1 MIPPLRIALS
11 GGGMKGI
18 AHIGALEALEQ
29 RGLLKSVK
37 EYLGTSAG
45 ALIAFCITIG
55 YTLSELRS
63 LCSVLDFSQTQ
74 NIDID
79 TILQFPDALGLD
91 NGKNI
96 ERFLGVLIRAK
107 GFKETIT
114 FEEFYALRPKAPRL
128 RIFATNL
135 DTLSIE
141 EFSIKTPRVPMWLSV
156 RASTSIPLLFTPVKH
171 PETGHL
177 IVDGA
182 LISQFPF
189 YFLSDEEK
197 AQSLGIC
204 FNIQI
209 VNEQIEKYSFI
220 KFFINCYH
228 SAYKSHDRDL
238 FAKWGH
244 RIIDIKCDESLTIA
258 FNASQEQKQMIMNSG
273 LTAAKNFLSSFKRKP
288 VRRYSLP

>member
-189 YFLSDEEK
+189 YFLSDTEK

-228 SAYKSHDRDL
+228 SVYKSHDRDL

-244 RIIDIKCDESLTIA
+244 RIIDIKCDESLTVA
-258 FNASQEQKQMIMNSG
+258 FNASQEQKQMIINSG
-273 LTAAKNFLSSFKRKP
+273 LTAAKKFLSSLKHKP
-288 VRRYSLP
+288 ARRYSLP

>member
-18 AHIGALEALEQ
+18 AHVGALEVLEE

-45 ALIAFCITIG
+45 ALIAFCITLG

-74 NIDID
+74 NINIED
-79 TILQFPDALGLD
+79 ILQFPDTLGLD

-96 ERFLGVLIRAK
+96 ERFLSVLIRAK

-114 FEEFYALRPKAPRL
+114 FEEFYAIRPNAPRL

-135 DTLSIE
+135 DTLSVE
-141 EFSIKTPRVPMWLSV
+141 EFSIKTPRVPIWLSV
-156 RASTSIPLLFTPVKH
+156 RASMSIPLLFTPVKN
-171 PETGHL
+171 PETGNFL
-177 IVDGA
+177 VDGA

-197 AQSLGIC
+197 KQSIGIC

-209 VNEQIEKYSFI
+209 TKEHIEKYTFI
-220 KFFINCYH
+220 TFFINCYH
-228 SAYKSHDRDL
+228 SVYKSHDRDL
-238 FAKWGH
+238 YAKWGH
-244 RIIDIKCDESLTIA
+244 RIIDINCDESLSVM

-273 LTAAKNFLSSFKRKP
+273 IVATKQFLNTVKHRP
-288 VRRYSLP
+288 VRRYSIP